1 MRNTIKKLIIVKELL
16 MVHSLKRDSFYLPT
30 FDISW
35 KDYKSNLEMFSKYK
49 LCMITNRFWGARIEG
64 YFLLAIDRN

>member
-49 LCMITNRFWGARIEG
+49 LCMITNRF
-64 YFLLAIDRN
+64 